1 MNRLIAMAG
10 LICTCLLAAATE
22 ISFKFAPGSTAGL
35 SPALKGKMERNIS
48 ALLTEIQNAGQAG
61 RPLQLAAVD
70 MESGAKRN
78 LEALWRMLPFVCE
91 QTVNVAKCL
100 HDFQGFQAREI
111 LITMQPKNNS
121 YKQSKE
127 RELTISLNKQ
137 GIITG
142 VRPAAENNE
151 DYRKVMGQGQDVTDM
166 SKRLEILKFVED
178 FRNYYNQKNI
188 ESLRQ
193 IFSDDA
199 LIITGSVVSTRQ
211 SNVDFKEE
219 MTQKVKYVRQNKKQ
233 YLANLERVFKRTSF
247 INVTFDRISVKRHA
261 AKPNIYAV
269 TLHQKWESSSYSDD
283 GWLFL
288 LWDFNDPEKP
298 QIHVRTWQ
306 TDQMVAM
313 DGVFDE
319 NDFFIP

>member
-1 MNRLIAMAG
+1 MKRLIVMAG
-10 LICTCLLAAATE
+10 LICTCLLATATE

-61 RPLQLAAVD
+61 RPLQLAAVN

-193 IFSDDA
+193 IFSNDA

>member
-1 MNRLIAMAG
+1 MKRLIVMAG
-10 LICTCLLAAATE
+10 LICTCLLATATE

-61 RPLQLAAVD
+61 RPLQLAAVN